1 MSQTMKKLL
10 GILVLGLLWSGNS
23 YADTTFSSADS
34 ITTFKCSFEKKNYEY
49 TINLYN
55 DELNDVHIKN
65 SRSKKTYHYNR
76 NKKSADITVILGD
89 QSYNFKG
96 FKNNDFGTLDHYLF
110 FTDRAASLYAYLA
123 VKDYKGGSKPK
134 SFYITS
140 FDSALDYV
148 TEGTCEAI
156 Y

>member
-1 MSQTMKKLL
+1 MKKLL
-10 GILVLGLLWSGNS
+10 AIVGLGLLWSGNS
-23 YADTTFSSADS
+23 YADS
-34 ITTFKCSFEKKNYEY
+34 ITTFKCIFEKKDYEY

-89 QSYNFKG
+89 MSYNFKG

-110 FTDRAASLYAYLA
+110 FTDQAASLCLLYP
-123 VKDYKGGSKPK
+123 GS
-134 SFYITS
+134 
-140 FDSALDYV
+140 
-148 TEGTCEAI
+148 G
-156 Y
+156 